1 MSTTNYNNFE
11 MFWSPYCLVNTHPSA
26 KNNPPNLC
34 FSSKNTN
41 PLHIIPPI
49 TIRCQRIPTV
59 SLKTM
64 KGNRTSMGAG
74 TGQHRRQRS
83 PTFHK
88 LYRRPFAFHFL

>member
-1 MSTTNYNNFE
+1 
-11 MFWSPYCLVNTHPSA
+11 VNTHPSA
-26 KNNPPNLC
+26 YNNSPIYAFLA
-34 FSSKNTN
+34 KMLT

-49 TIRCQRIPTV
+49 TFRCQRIPTV